1 MAKASD
7 ELIRS
12 LWPLP
17 GGNKRYLN
25 TLDRIVKWAASVS
38 EPTRDDFSAWLTS
51 QFNATEKTVG
61 GYLQVVLRLGALESQ
76 PDGVLALTTF
86 GRRILEAEGEA
97 KARIVVERFMRDY
110 LAFPEV
116 LAFYAQTDGPVH
128 LKEMV
133 EALQPRFP
141 QWTSDAQF
149 EYRALWLLSLGCLRQ
164 VRGRHYEITELGK
177 AISAQFPASVEIL
190 TPPPAQPE
198 TEQPA
203 PTEPATTMEEVS
215 RRVTELEEA
224 ATDSQV
230 PEHLERAVAEA
241 FEFLGFS
248 VDQLGE
254 PGDTDVLARA
264 DIGPG
269 SYVVVVDAKARR
281 DGKLQTLDVL
291 TLQEHLQNNEADYAV
306 VVAGRFAGGKVVRHA
321 KDNGVVLLG
330 VPVLNAWMRLHARTP
345 LNLNE
350 YRVMFAAPGLL
361 DDLPA
366 ALMSAAE
373 KREQWAHLL
382 VDLIELIQET
392 YEHGLNQTL
401 PSDQL
406 FAMLVT
412 RLRGVRY
419 PKQQVREAIAFLTHP
434 AIEAA
439 LGNHETGI
447 ALAMNRAMLIQSLRA
462 LADQIETIE
471 AETDV

>member
-25 TLDRIVKWAASVS
+25 TLDRIIKWAASVP
-38 EPTRDDFSAWLTS
+38 EPTRDEFGAWLTS
-51 QFNATEKTVG
+51 QYNATEKTVG
-61 GYLQVVLRLGALESQ
+61 GYLQVVLRLGALRSQ
-76 PDGVLALTTF
+76 RDGGLTLTPF
-86 GRRILEAEGEA
+86 GRQILEAEGDA
-97 KARIVVERFMRDY
+97 KATLVIERLMRNY

-116 LAFYAQTDGPVH
+116 LAVYAQTDGPVH

-141 QWTSDAQF
+141 QWTSEAQF

-177 AISAQFPASVEIL
+177 ATSTQFPAPVGTL
-190 TPPPAQPE
+190 APPSAQPE

-203 PTEPATTMEEVS
+203 PTELATTMEKAS
-215 RRVTELEEA
+215 RLATELEVA
-224 ATDSQV
+224 ATDSQA
-230 PEHLERAVAEA
+230 PEHLERALAEA

-281 DGKLQTLDVL
+281 DGKLQALDVL

-306 VVAGRFAGGKVVRHA
+306 VVAGRFAGGKVIRHA
-321 KDNGVVLLG
+321 KDNGIVLLS
-330 VPVLNAWMRLHARTP
+330 VP
-345 LNLNE
+345 
-350 YRVMFAAPGLL
+350 
-361 DDLPA
+361 
-366 ALMSAAE
+366 
-373 KREQWAHLL
+373 Q
-382 VDLIELIQET
+382 
-392 YEHGLNQTL
+392 
-401 PSDQL
+401 
-406 FAMLVT
+406 
-412 RLRGVRY
+412 
-419 PKQQVREAIAFLTHP
+419 
-434 AIEAA
+434 
-439 LGNHETGI
+439 
-447 ALAMNRAMLIQSLRA
+447 
-462 LADQIETIE
+462 
-471 AETDV
+471 